1 MASSSKAPKQWS
13 LQSDA
18 TITQFEAWK
27 NNLIFT
33 LSLDKINAQF
43 LTSNA
48 TWLKHSRTAVNRGF
62 TDDAD
67 TVAEGSR
74 LTAVQK
80 ASALQ
85 ILLGQ
90 IANYAPINRATI
102 IKQSTCLN
110 DVWKAIRLHCGFQA
124 NGARVL
130 DLADMAL
137 KPGERPQDLFQR
149 LLAFLDDNLM
159 KTDGG
164 IRHHNETI
172 TEDEELTPSL
182 ENVVVVIWLSLLH
195 KDLPK
200 LIKQRYSTQLRS
212 HSLASVKDEISGALD
227 SLLEEI
233 QNNQDSRV

>member
-43 LTSNA
+43 LTSDA
-48 TWLKHSRTAVNRGF
+48 TWLKHSRTAANRDF
-62 TDDAD
+62 TYDAD
-67 TVAEGSR
+67 TVAEGLR
-74 LTAVQK
+74 LPEVQK

-90 IANYAPINRATI
+90 IANYAPINRTTI
-102 IKQSTCLN
+102 IKQSTCLS
-110 DVWKAIRLHCGFQA
+110 DMWKAIRLQCGFQA
-124 NGARVL
+124 NSARVL

-137 KPGERPQDLFQR
+137 KPGERPQDLFQSP
-149 LLAFLDDNLM
+149 LACLDDNLM

-164 IRHHNETI
+164 I
-172 TEDEELTPSL
+172 
-182 ENVVVVIWLSLLH
+182 
-195 KDLPK
+195 
-200 LIKQRYSTQLRS
+200 
-212 HSLASVKDEISGALD
+212 
-227 SLLEEI
+227 
-233 QNNQDSRV
+233 